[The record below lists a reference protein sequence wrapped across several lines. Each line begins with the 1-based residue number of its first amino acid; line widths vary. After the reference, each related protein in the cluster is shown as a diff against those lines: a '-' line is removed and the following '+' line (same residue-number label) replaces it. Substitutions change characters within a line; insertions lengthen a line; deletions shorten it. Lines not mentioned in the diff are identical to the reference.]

1 MGKLDEARI
10 VIDEVDSEIAKL
22 FERRMKAVEDVIAYK
37 IENNLPV
44 FDEKREQI
52 VIEKNVARIQNEVYK
67 PYFEEYLHASMEI
80 SKKYQRTFVEKKKVA
95 YQGVEGAF
103 SHIASS
109 TLFPYE
115 ELTSYQT
122 FQQVFEAVEKGEMEY
137 GIIPLENS
145 YTGEVG
151 DVFDLLYSYKNIYI
165 VETLDLAVSQNLL
178 GIKGSKLSDITS
190 VYSHPQALSQCSLFL
205 EGLQAKTVSYPN
217 TALAAKYVS
226 EQNNVS
232 MAAIASK
239 KTATEYGLDILVN
252 DINNS
257 KDNTTRFIVIKN
269 KMSYNGHYFSILF
282 SVEHEAGALAK
293 VIDVIRKYGYNMESI
308 HSRSTKHQSWQYY
321 FYIEM
326 SGSHESEKTRELLEE
341 LGNSTQVL
349 RVLGWYDRKED

>member
-80 SKKYQRTFVEKKKVA
+80 SKKYQRTSYPDFKAA
-95 YQGVEGAF
+95 Y
-103 SHIASS
+103 
-109 TLFPYE
+109 
-115 ELTSYQT
+115 
-122 FQQVFEAVEKGEMEY
+122 EAVEKGEMEY